1 MLDPHEVRDL
11 DTAFK
16 LFDALRSHFEEVAS
30 RRHMNGDEY
39 DGEHEGQPNDIAPGN
54 EFKRALGCSGKSPT
68 SSVTTIS
75 PGRYFFTVPKWLVS
89 H

>member
-30 RRHMNGDEY
+30 RRHMNGEEY

-54 EFKRALGCSGKSPT
+54 
-68 SSVTTIS
+68 
-75 PGRYFFTVPKWLVS
+75 
-89 H
+89 